1 MCVCVCVYQSFME
14 KAHFDQCIVW
24 FQSVLVWS
32 WHTVTVAS
40 VVCSKGKH
48 TVSCCFTTFPVTCNG
63 ASVQKHVIKGF
74 TRGSGA
80 GTRALLNG
88 QCDELHS
95 GFSIGGGRE
104 RKRSM
109 KYVWQNAT
117 EVVLWR
123 NAYFPSKIQRST
135 LLSFIIIHSHF
146 VFFNKALNAFFP
158 FLTVNYSFL

>member
-1 MCVCVCVYQSFME
+1 M
-14 KAHFDQCIVW
+14 
-24 FQSVLVWS
+24 
-32 WHTVTVAS
+32 TVAS
-40 VVCSKGKH
+40 VVCSTGKH

-104 RKRSM
+104 RKREHEICM
-109 KYVWQNAT
+109 T
-117 EVVLWR
+117 EC
-123 NAYFPSKIQRST
+123 N
-135 LLSFIIIHSHF
+135 
-146 VFFNKALNAFFP
+146 
-158 FLTVNYSFL
+158 